1 MANMIWLESAVIAA
15 QGVLILA
22 LFAVVAGLRQAL
34 RQQNEA
40 RSEWWDAYPAAL
52 NEAERA
58 HRVIIA
64 QRDAHEELQRAFLT
78 MVRTGRA
85 A

>member
-1 MANMIWLESAVIAA
+1 MANMIWLESIVIAV

-40 RSEWWDAYPAAL
+40 RAEWWDAYPAAL
-52 NEAERA
+52 DEAERA

-64 QRDAHEELQRAFLT
+64 QRDAHEELQRAFLHVCST
-78 MVRTGRA
+78 ERVA
-85 A
+85 

>member
-1 MANMIWLESAVIAA
+1 MESFVIGIVAA
-15 QGVLILA
+15 LVVINIVLWAIVIKQQEELA
-22 LFAVVAGLRQAL
+22 RMRAGR
-34 RQQNEA
+34 E
-40 RSEWWDAYPAAL
+40 EWWDAYPAAL
-52 NEAERA
+52 SEADRA

-64 QRDAHEELQRAFLT
+64 QRDAHEELQRAFLQ